1 MTPNPYDRRASRPD
15 PRPEP
20 RAERRLMTD
29 DDLNQ
34 KMEIWRS
41 NALDMILHKVAK
53 IDSLHTKVDGL
64 VDIQARQDKTLEK
77 LTDAVS
83 RLAIIEDRQNSDRGA
98 LERAFGAI
106 KEVAQSQEKTAEKVV
121 MLIENVEN
129 RVDQLETAET
139 HNTRV
144 RNTLYAA
151 VGIVLLGILYKLL
164 GFLGL
169 ETP

>member
-1 MTPNPYDRRASRPD
+1 MTN
-15 PRPEP
+15 EQ
-20 RAERRLMTD
+20 
-29 DDLNQ
+29 LNQ
-34 KMEIWRS
+34 KMEVWRS
-41 NALDMILHKVAK
+41 DALDMILHKVAK

-64 VDIQARQDKTLEK
+64 VDIQKRQDTTLEK

-106 KEVAQSQEKTAEKVV
+106 KEVAETQEKTAEKVV
-121 MLIENVEN
+121 MLIESVEN

-151 VGIVLLGILYKLL
+151 VGIVLLGVLYKLL
-164 GFLGL
+164 AFLGL
-169 ETP
+169 QAP